1 MGGLEVSYLTVP
13 PTFFLLH
20 SPFFSRSHSSS
31 HTGPSADQLG
41 DRDRGKVETGGAD
54 YRRTED
60 LAPTGLQPVPEQ
72 RYTWAHSAFACSL
85 LHMLNGCLE

>member
-1 MGGLEVSYLTVP
+1 MRARS
-13 PTFFLLH
+13 LLFDC
-20 SPFFSRSHSSS
+20 SADPFPAPFPFFFSRSHSSS

-41 DRDRGKVETGGAD
+41 DRDGGKVETGGAD

-72 RYTWAHSAFACSL
+72 RYTWAHSAFAGSL
-85 LHMLNGCLE
+85 IHMLNGCR